1 MDTSAMW
8 PGATPDRAAA
18 LAQYRSRAS
27 FYDFELALF
36 EPIRQEAI
44 SQLALRHGDTVLDV
58 GCGTGLS
65 LGRLQQE
72 VGPKGRVIGIEQCP
86 EMLELAQ
93 RRVKQQGWRN
103 VTLLCTPVETAA
115 IERMAD
121 AALFHFTHDILRSPE
136 AVANVVAHLKPAA
149 HVVAAGIQWAGPW
162 AWPVNWFVLPV
173 ALHSTTSLEG
183 LGSPWDKLA
192 ALVGP
197 LDVQT
202 RCMGAVYIASG
213 VRGKP
218 LDP

>member
-1 MDTSAMW
+1 MW
-8 PGATPDRAAA
+8 PAAAPDRAAA

-27 FYDFELALF
+27 FYDLELALF

-44 SQLALRHGDTVLDV
+44 SQLALRRGDTVLDV

-72 VGPKGRVIGIEQCP
+72 VGPKGHVVGIEQCP

-93 RRVKQQGWRN
+93 RRVEQQGWRN
-103 VTLLCTPVETAA
+103 VTLLCAPVETAA
-115 IERMAD
+115 LERMAD
-121 AALFHFTHDILRSPE
+121 AALFHFTHDIMRSPE

-162 AWPVNWFVLPV
+162 AWPVNWFVLPI

-192 ALVGP
+192 ALFGP

-202 RCMGAVYIASG
+202 RCMGAVFIASG
-213 VRGKP
+213 ARGKRP
-218 LDP
+218 RRSAT